1 MQCTA
6 RNYTKSEYDSD
17 LRQGDVGVNLEVI
30 DGQRIEIFTEKGR
43 IQPVG
48 ADLLSGRNIVYVPI
62 SSLTYSLSK
71 LALK

>member
-43 IQPVG
+43 IQLVG

-62 SSLTYSLSK
+62 SSLTYSLPK
-71 LALK
+71 PALK

>member
-1 MQCTA
+1 
-6 RNYTKSEYDSD
+6 
-17 LRQGDVGVNLEVI
+17 VNLEVI